1 MKRKNGYVGIHFFQT
16 YFNKYLESS
25 FAHHP
30 EEVVEEKSYQDMG
43 EVDLFD
49 NSSFGASSIF
59 VSSSVPWQTPNTNQ
73 QLQSSPVQSQQ
84 ADTMPEPATVDQ
96 S

>member
-30 EEVVEEKSYQDMG
+30 EEVVEEKCY
-43 EVDLFD
+43 
-49 NSSFGASSIF
+49 
-59 VSSSVPWQTPNTNQ
+59 
-73 QLQSSPVQSQQ
+73 
-84 ADTMPEPATVDQ
+84 
-96 S
+96 